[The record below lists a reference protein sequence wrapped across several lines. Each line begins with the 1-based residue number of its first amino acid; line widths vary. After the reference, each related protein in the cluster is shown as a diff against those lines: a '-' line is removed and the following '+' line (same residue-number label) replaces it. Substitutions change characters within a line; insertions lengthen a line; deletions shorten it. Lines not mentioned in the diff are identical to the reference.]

1 MSVRFEA
8 FLAKLYVDATARS
21 RFLADPRGCA
31 TEAGL
36 DAEEIDAAEKIDR
49 LGLQMAANSL
59 QRKHQAKR
67 AHKDGHE

>member
-8 FLAKLYVDATARS
+8 FLAKLYVDDEARS
-21 RFLADPRGCA
+21 RFLANPRGSA

-36 DAEEIDAAEKIDR
+36 NQQEVEAAEKIDR

-67 AHKDGHE
+67 AHKDGHQ